1 MSRARAQLGTSDA
14 LESKFQALEG
24 NDVDAE
30 LNAMR
35 RGMLSGS
42 SSARSRPAQLPE
54 GRPIRCCCPH
64 SHRS

>member
-1 MSRARAQLGTSDA
+1 
-14 LESKFQALEG
+14 
-24 NDVDAE
+24 VDAE

-54 GRPIRCCCPH
+54 GRPIRYCNYP

>member
-1 MSRARAQLGTSDA
+1 MCSACAQLGTSDA

-30 LNAMR
+30 LAAMR

-42 SSARSRPAQLPE
+42 NSSGRSRPAQLPE
-54 GRPIRCCCPH
+54 GRPIRCRACA
-64 SHRS
+64 

>member
-1 MSRARAQLGTSDA
+1 
-14 LESKFQALEG
+14 
-24 NDVDAE
+24 VDAE

-54 GRPIRCCCPH
+54 GRPIRYCNYP
-64 SHRS
+64 SDRS